1 MYKRHSDFS
10 EYRPVTSGQ
19 LDEILESRVLDVSGL
34 ESPIIIERI
43 ELLFNCG
50 LYFVRTTS
58 RDGLVGIGVSN
69 DRIQFSYPILEK
81 QIAPFFIGKDARDLE
96 RLLDE
101 VYVYESNYKL
111 AGIPYFS
118 CLSALEISI
127 LDLLGKAKGVSLGRL
142 FGPRIHEHAYV
153 YVSSGNRHTTPQEEL
168 EILRAEVERI
178 GADFGIRDIN
188 LIKPS
193 IGEATRVLLRRVPWK
208 VLVHSLRDEAHLGH
222 IYQLAR
228 EKGVELVEYPLE
240 NYRACGLIQDLADT

>member
-81 QIAPFFIGKDARDLE
+81 QIAPFFIGKDARD
-96 RLLDE
+96 
-101 VYVYESNYKL
+101 
-111 AGIPYFS
+111 
-118 CLSALEISI
+118 
-127 LDLLGKAKGVSLGRL
+127 
-142 FGPRIHEHAYV
+142 
-153 YVSSGNRHTTPQEEL
+153 
-168 EILRAEVERI
+168 
-178 GADFGIRDIN
+178 
-188 LIKPS
+188 
-193 IGEATRVLLRRVPWK
+193 
-208 VLVHSLRDEAHLGH
+208 
-222 IYQLAR
+222 
-228 EKGVELVEYPLE
+228 
-240 NYRACGLIQDLADT
+240 